1 MRPSVRYSRV
11 GALSLKDFPVTTPV
25 EIDTVDFYV
34 DHHRN
39 ENVQVF
45 LVLKDV
51 VSGLREVVEL
61 HQTIDEFDKPVYR
74 LPLNQALR
82 LDNAQVD
89 MTLVVLDVESATYV
103 ESNPSRVRL
112 TAAHYK
118 LAREVAMVSELSA
131 EAKKY
136 YEAIVL
142 ALKEVI
148 MKGENN

>member
-1 MRPSVRYSRV
+1 MRPSVRYSRI
-11 GALSLKDFPVTTPV
+11 GALVLKDFPLTKAVD
-25 EIDTVDFYV
+25 IDTIDFYV

-45 LVLKDV
+45 LVLKEV

-61 HQTIDEFDKPVYR
+61 HFTTDEFDKPVYR

-89 MTLVVLDVESATYV
+89 MALVVLDVENSTYV
-103 ESNPSRVRL
+103 ESDPSRVTL
-112 TAAHYK
+112 TTAHYK
-118 LAREVAMVSELSA
+118 LARELAMVSELSA

>member
-118 LAREVAMVSELSA
+118 LAREVAMVSELST